1 MQKFADNIYV
11 LIITGIS
18 GSFLLV
24 VSFIIIQIRNQ
35 NRLFMQKKKLDEA
48 EIAHQKELLQT
59 VIESQEAER
68 KRIGQDLHDDVGT
81 ALSNLR
87 ITIEMFNQDE
97 KISADNFRGKSKG
110 IIDKVIQD
118 VRNISHNLSPP
129 GIELYGFLGA
139 LEELCE
145 SIEESG
151 AFTININNRAGDLPD
166 MLNQQKALSL
176 YRVMQELLN
185 NTIKHARA
193 ENVIIDFEV
202 EGDDMLIG
210 YSDDGIGMPVEE
222 KMKRGMGISNIESRL
237 GIIDA
242 LFSIDASTDKG
253 FKINI
258 RVKNIVTN

>member
-11 LIITGIS
+11 LIIIGIS

-59 VIESQEAER
+59 VMESQEAER

-97 KISADNFRGKSKG
+97 KSSADNFRGKSKG

-118 VRNISHNLSPP
+118 VRNI
-129 GIELYGFLGA
+129 
-139 LEELCE
+139 
-145 SIEESG
+145 
-151 AFTININNRAGDLPD
+151 
-166 MLNQQKALSL
+166 
-176 YRVMQELLN
+176 
-185 NTIKHARA
+185 
-193 ENVIIDFEV
+193 
-202 EGDDMLIG
+202 
-210 YSDDGIGMPVEE
+210 
-222 KMKRGMGISNIESRL
+222 
-237 GIIDA
+237 
-242 LFSIDASTDKG
+242 
-253 FKINI
+253 
-258 RVKNIVTN
+258 